1 MSYKIFFRYESG
13 KGLVKYGSTNTNN
26 AEKNNK
32 NNKKEIEKHNTY
44 TDYNSNNKQD
54 RQKVYFPKKLEED
67 EIQTLEDNRKEAER
81 MSSEEPVI
89 LQGEKGEPG
98 PQGKQGEKGERG
110 EPGPQG
116 KQGEKGERGEPGP
129 QGKQGEKGDIGQ
141 PFKSFLFNY
150 ENTMPIGPVG
160 INKPIAI
167 SQMISSKDIDCDGL
181 GSIKITNP
189 GIYVAMWSIPISVNK
204 SKIPCDVVVILKD
217 VSKGKILSTSSVT
230 IKDNDCATNLTGT
243 SVFFIKCKN
252 TMIELTNLSN
262 VEINIPVQVGGGLKP
277 ICSSANFVIFRIG

>member
-98 PQGKQGEKGERG
+98 PQGKQGEK
-110 EPGPQG
+110 
-116 KQGEKGERGEPGP
+116 
-129 QGKQGEKGDIGQ
+129 GEKGDIGQ

-243 SVFFIKCKN
+243 RVFFINCKN